1 MIEGGAIDW
10 SGHGNESA
18 RDIEEVQDFNKSVDA
33 AIDWVEENSSWDET
47 LLVVTADHET
57 GYLSGANER
66 SEGKFNSMNGGG
78 SNTLPSGHQ
87 WYSTQHTNQ
96 LVPFF
101 FKGAGSKALRAKA
114 THTDPVRGDY
124 IDNTTLAKLTLNE
137 WWVKHDDQGSNDNAD
152 AGDGDGSSKSGLL
165 AGIAGAGIASLAIG
179 AIAFL
184 AQQLGIITIN
194 PNAWRN
200 FFH

>member
-1 MIEGGAIDW
+1 
-10 SGHGNESA
+10 
-18 RDIEEVQDFNKSVDA
+18 
-33 AIDWVEENSSWDET
+33 
-47 LLVVTADHET
+47 
-57 GYLSGANER
+57 
-66 SEGKFNSMNGGG
+66 MNGGG

-137 WWVKHDDQGSNDNAD
+137 WWVKHDDQGGNDQADDPASDQPGNNDN
-152 AGDGDGSSKSGLL
+152 GGDGSSKSGLF

-184 AQQLGIITIN
+184 AQKLGIITIN